1 MQYPKNLLLVDDEP
15 DFLETMSRRLRRRG
29 FEVRTALDCAQAL
42 AAAAGGWPHAVILD
56 VMLGGEDGIECLAR
70 IKQLLPSVP
79 VIMLTGHASV
89 QSSIL
94 GLEHGAANYCLKP
107 IELDEL
113 IERIIIACKEAG
125 GPV

>member
-29 FEVRTALDCAQAL
+29 FEVRTALDCDQAL
-42 AAAAGGWPHAVILD
+42 AAAAAGWPHAVILD

-70 IKQLLPSVP
+70 IKQCLPAVP

-94 GLEHGAANYCLKP
+94 GLEHGAADYCLKP
-107 IELDEL
+107 IELNEL
-113 IERIIIACKEAG
+113 IERVIIACKEAG